1 MSCKDNLRV
10 GIYLCDCEG
19 KLAPTVDFNK
29 VKTNIQTTANFEF
42 IRIANF
48 LCGKSEQERLAEEID
63 RYSLDRLLIVGCVD
77 PKIKRQF
84 IEFGE
89 EKGIC
94 RYHIEF
100 VDICKPG
107 KENVE
112 GTVSLINEGLLK
124 MQDRSTI
131 VYEQLNVLPEV
142 LVIGCGKEGAAT
154 ALAISENQPVTVVD
168 NESSQEG
175 KQLIEGKKNITVK
188 TGVKVV
194 GLEGFP
200 GQFLVRFLDNGK
212 HVKQSFGAIIVALD
226 AQPCFNQDK
235 YQLRLGERILSLS
248 QFINDDK
255 DYSGQKVTFLLGQA
269 DEDSLLSHA
278 AVLKNA
284 LMLKEKGADVNIL
297 YEDMKVSADQL
308 EQDYEAARA
317 RGVNFLKYN
326 GDLQVHLTAV
336 AVTVRYWE
344 PFLPQIEQIRLVSDY
359 LVLAEDYLPDSGTA
373 DLATALDVRTGPDGF
388 FQKDNVHFLPIM
400 SNREGI
406 YFVGSC
412 HGPIHGIEL
421 QKEIETAKA
430 EVGRFAGGKVRVLA
444 LQPQVTAEKC
454 AVCLTCYRTCP
465 HHAIEIVHD
474 ESFNNMYHSAA
485 RMHPLACR
493 RCGICAAECPGKA
506 IQLPLYTDQEI
517 LQQISRPPKLVAYA
531 CENSGALAADMAKSL
546 DPNLQIDLQ
555 IVPVPCSGKIDAL
568 YLLKALE
575 QGADG
580 VLLLVCHKEN
590 CKFVWGNERA
600 DQRMEQ
606 VRRRLREAGL
616 EEDRVEIV
624 YLAANQGHQF
634 IASVQSMAAR
644 INQLGSNPG
653 KVIE

>member
-1 MSCKDNLRV
+1 
-10 GIYLCDCEG
+10 
-19 KLAPTVDFNK
+19 
-29 VKTNIQTTANFEF
+29 
-42 IRIANF
+42 
-48 LCGKSEQERLAEEID
+48 
-63 RYSLDRLLIVGCVD
+63 
-77 PKIKRQF
+77 
-84 IEFGE
+84 
-89 EKGIC
+89 
-94 RYHIEF
+94 
-100 VDICKPG
+100 
-107 KENVE
+107 
-112 GTVSLINEGLLK
+112 
-124 MQDRSTI
+124 
-131 VYEQLNVLPEV
+131 
-142 LVIGCGKEGAAT
+142 
-154 ALAISENQPVTVVD
+154 
-168 NESSQEG
+168 
-175 KQLIEGKKNITVK
+175 
-188 TGVKVV
+188 
-194 GLEGFP
+194 
-200 GQFLVRFLDNGK
+200 
-212 HVKQSFGAIIVALD
+212 
-226 AQPCFNQDK
+226 
-235 YQLRLGERILSLS
+235 
-248 QFINDDK
+248 
-255 DYSGQKVTFLLGQA
+255 
-269 DEDSLLSHA
+269 
-278 AVLKNA
+278 
-284 LMLKEKGADVNIL
+284 
-297 YEDMKVSADQL
+297 
-308 EQDYEAARA
+308 
-317 RGVNFLKYN
+317 
-326 GDLQVHLTAV
+326 
-336 AVTVRYWE
+336 
-344 PFLPQIEQIRLVSDY
+344 
-359 LVLAEDYLPDSGTA
+359 
-373 DLATALDVRTGPDGF
+373 
-388 FQKDNVHFLPIM
+388 
-400 SNREGI
+400 
-406 YFVGSC
+406 
-412 HGPIHGIEL
+412 
-421 QKEIETAKA
+421 
-430 EVGRFAGGKVRVLA
+430 LA

-624 YLAANQGHQF
+624 YLAANQGNQF

>member
-1 MSCKDNLRV
+1 MSCKDNIRV

-19 KLAPTVDFNK
+19 KLAPAVDLNK
-29 VKTNIQTTANFEF
+29 VKTSIQKTANFEF
-42 IRIANF
+42 IRIANS
-48 LCGKSEQERLAEEID
+48 LCSKAEQEKLAKEID
-63 RYSLDRLLIVGCVD
+63 RYSLNRLLIAGCID
-77 PKIKRQF
+77 PKVQRQL
-84 IEFGE
+84 IEFAE
-89 EKGIC
+89 ERGIS
-94 RYHIEF
+94 RYNIEF
-100 VDICKPG
+100 VDICKSG

-131 VYEQLNVLPEV
+131 VYEELKVLPEV

-194 GLEGFP
+194 GVEGFP

-212 HVKQSFGAIIVALD
+212 HVKQSFGAIIIALD
-226 AQPCFNQDK
+226 AQPCFNRDK
-235 YQLRLGERILSLS
+235 YQVGLGERILTLS
-248 QFINDDK
+248 QFIQSDK
-255 DYSGQKVTFLLGQA
+255 DYSDQKVTFLLGQA
-269 DEDSLLSHA
+269 DQDSLLSYA

-308 EQDYEAARA
+308 EQDYQAARA

-326 GDLQVHLTAV
+326 GEVQILTTAV

-359 LVLAEDYLPDSGTA
+359 LVLAEDYVPDSSTA
-373 DLATALDVRTGPDGF
+373 DLAAALDLRTGPDGF

-412 HGPIHGIEL
+412 HGPIYGIEL
-421 QKEIETAKA
+421 QKEIEAAKA
-430 EVGRFAGGKVRVLA
+430 EVGRFASGKVRVLA

-474 ESFNNMYHSAA
+474 ESLNNMYHSAA

-517 LQQISRPPKLVAYA
+517 LQQVSRPPKLVAYA
-531 CENSGALAADMAKSL
+531 CENSGALAAEMVKSL
-546 DPNLQIDLQ
+546 DPNLQVDLQ

-590 CKFVWGNERA
+590 CKFVWGNTRA
-600 DQRMEQ
+600 DQRKEQ

-624 YLAANQGHQF
+624 YLAANQGNQF

-653 KVIE
+653 KVIR